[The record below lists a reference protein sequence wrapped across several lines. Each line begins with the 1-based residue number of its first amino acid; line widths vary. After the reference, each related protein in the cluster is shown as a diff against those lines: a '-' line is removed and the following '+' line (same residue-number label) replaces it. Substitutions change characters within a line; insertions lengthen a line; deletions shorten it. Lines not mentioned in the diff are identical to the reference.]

1 MVGDG
6 GVLPNQVP
14 CVPQGAL
21 CVALRPCRFTNPA
34 TFSCFTQEHGVALDY
49 NSITILTTITI
60 IDTIPIWSD
69 IFKATKG
76 NSRKSMQFMQLR
88 QLNAT

>member
-34 TFSCFTQEHGVALDY
+34 TFSCFTQAL
-49 NSITILTTITI
+49 NMVSLWITTVQPFSL
-60 IDTIPIWSD
+60 PS
-69 IFKATKG
+69 
-76 NSRKSMQFMQLR
+76 QL
-88 QLNAT
+88 LSWHYPNMV

>member
-34 TFSCFTQEHGVALDY
+34 TFSCFTQAL
-49 NSITILTTITI
+49 NMVSLWITT
-60 IDTIPIWSD
+60 
-69 IFKATKG
+69 A
-76 NSRKSMQFMQLR
+76 
-88 QLNAT
+88 